1 MGDHVLFF
9 YGTLMAPQI
18 LHRVI
23 HGSPTPQQWQKDL
36 LQFRPA
42 VLHGYRRHRV
52 RGADYPG
59 IIRESESTQDA
70 ATYGS
75 GSATDKAALPSGP
88 GTRSR
93 ASVLGTVVSGLTDG
107 DIHRLDI
114 FEGAEYKREK
124 VSVRILREALSKDL
138 NNQDGARNG
147 DENGAHVDA
156 DAARDKHIKD
166 VLEAA
171 GADFADEE
179 EEVETETYVW
189 IAGRTML
196 EDAEWDFE
204 AFKRDKMAWW
214 VSADENE
221 W

>member
-1 MGDHVLFF
+1 
-9 YGTLMAPQI
+9 MAPQI

-42 VLHGYRRHRV
+42 ILHGYRRHRV

-59 IIRESESTQDA
+59 IIKEPELMRDA
-70 ATYGS
+70 ATDGS
-75 GSATDKAALPSGP
+75 SSAAEKAALPPGSGT
-88 GTRSR
+88 GST

-107 DIHRLDI
+107 DVHRLDI
-114 FEGAEYKREK
+114 FEGAEYRREK
-124 VSVRILREALSKDL
+124 VFVRILREALSKDL
-138 NNQDGARNG
+138 NNQDGTRNG
-147 DENGAHVDA
+147 DGNGAHVDA
-156 DAARDKHIKD
+156 DAARDRHIKD

-189 IAGRTML
+189 IAGRAML

-214 VSADENE
+214 VSADESE